1 MIMRVRLSAGIEVR
15 ECWHTL
21 RPAVN
26 RQGIASRPY
35 TIETRRPDGR
45 AWITFG
51 ASPE

>member
-1 MIMRVRLSAGIEVR
+1 MPVRLISGIEVR

-21 RPAVN
+21 GPAVN

-45 AWITFG
+45 AEISLT
-51 ASPE
+51 